1 MKGLRVRIKHLE
13 HIKGFLLYD
22 KDSRK
27 YIFEYDDGRKVDM
40 KCDFNYT
47 IFEYLPSPFFA
58 DNWLPLTW
66 DDYNNLRK

>member
-1 MKGLRVRIKHLE
+1 MKGLRVRIKHLK

-40 KCDFNYT
+40 KYGFNYT
-47 IFEYLPSPFFA
+47 IFEYLRSTFFT

-66 DDYNNLRK
+66 DDFNNLRK

>member
-1 MKGLRVRIKHLE
+1 MKGLRVRIKHLK

-40 KCDFNYT
+40 KCDFNMYPT
-47 IFEYLPSPFFA
+47 LF
-58 DNWLPLTW
+58 
-66 DDYNNLRK
+66 